1 VTHSGGGVVTRTW
14 RSVDGSRDGLEV
26 AGVQRTVLLGCVD
39 GNPAVREKG
48 DGGNKVHPCIPEPAY
63 LPDLPTRAAAI
74 SGYLART
81 SSDPDL
87 RRGPVLRQKLVDEVL
102 RTNYLLPAQ
111 RAALQE
117 FIAATRG
124 MKAVSDLRD
133 GAGRRGVGVSWT
145 QGNHGDP
152 DLRRTDLRLPR
163 HDRAVRAHR

>member
-1 VTHSGGGVVTRTW
+1 MTHSGGVVTRTW
-14 RSVDGSRDGLEV
+14 RSFDGSRDGLEV

-48 DGGNKVHPCIPEPAY
+48 DGGNKVHPRIPEPAY

-102 RTNYLLPAQ
+102 RTNDLLPARAGQ
-111 RAALQE
+111 DGDRGPGRPAPAKLTHSHVRPGDQHWSESAALTVFQA
-117 FIAATRG
+117 F
-124 MKAVSDLRD
+124 
-133 GAGRRGVGVSWT
+133 
-145 QGNHGDP
+145 P
-152 DLRRTDLRLPR
+152 
-163 HDRAVRAHR
+163 